1 MRKPLLA
8 LAVSAFGIGTSE
20 FIIMG
25 LLPDLAH
32 SFQVSIPKTG
42 ILVSGYALSV
52 TLGSPLVAL
61 ALSRMDR
68 KRALLILM
76 GMFIGRKCLV
86 RIGPHLSAASVRPH
100 SHRALPWSFLRY
112 RQHRSFSPGATL
124 RASPGNCA
132 HVQRADAGQCAWG
145 SCRNRLRP
153 GVRMAVR
160 LLGVGSDWLDR
171 RSWAMCAWCLPDRQR
186 SMHLKHEFH
195 AVLRPQ
201 VQLVLRSAHF
211 RPFLCSVS
219 SPTSPRFWNR

>member
-76 GMFIGRKCLV
+76 GMFVAGNALV
-86 RIGPHLSAASVRPH
+86 RLGPYLSAASVGPH
-100 SHRALPWSFLRY
+100 SHRALPWRFLWY
-112 RQHRSFSPGATL
+112 R
-124 RASPGNCA
+124 
-132 HVQRADAGQCAWG
+132 
-145 SCRNRLRP
+145 
-153 GVRMAVR
+153 
-160 LLGVGSDWLDR
+160 
-171 RSWAMCAWCLPDRQR
+171 
-186 SMHLKHEFH
+186 
-195 AVLRPQ
+195 
-201 VQLVLRSAHF
+201 
-211 RPFLCSVS
+211 
-219 SPTSPRFWNR
+219 